1 MILKFCVC
9 LDSRFFGFGGGSVGF
24 ELVAVV
30 ALFELP
36 RSKLRRTLGKFLA
49 LVRRFYARIVFL
61 NFVYLAVNV

>member
-9 LDSRFFGFGGGSVGF
+9 LDSRFFGFGGGTIWF

-36 RSKLRRTLGKFLA
+36 RPILRRALGKFLA
-49 LVRRFYARIVFL
+49 LVSRFYARIVFL
-61 NFVYLAVNV
+61 NFVYFAVNV